1 MTGKI
6 PSYLAPDINDSP
18 SAFHFTITPW
28 QELLTVEELRTEE
41 MNGEMN
47 FEEWEEKKKQK
58 EAKDIDNIKAF
69 LTAPASDVPDWMESS
84 CAGSTVS
91 MEPFKRLPSSPLPPR
106 LP

>member
-58 EAKDIDNIKAF
+58 KQKI
-69 LTAPASDVPDWMESS
+69 LT
-84 CAGSTVS
+84 T
-91 MEPFKRLPSSPLPPR
+91 
-106 LP
+106 